1 MTRMILPFMLGMLVL
16 SACSQD
22 PTAELRQWAEQG
34 DVHAQYNLGDMYEN
48 RRGVPQDY
56 REAVRWYRAAAEQGL
71 AKAQYNL
78 GVMCEK
84 GTGTTQDDEEAVR
97 WYLAAAEQGYG
108 SAQNNLGY
116 KYENGQGVTQDF
128 VQADKWYI
136 LAGSSPTKEAR
147 DRAVNNHQ
155 LLVKTMTPDEIA
167 EAQRLAREWKP
178 KSSGSQ

>member
-1 MTRMILPFMLGMLVL
+1 MPTKILLPLMLGMLVL

-78 GVMCEK
+78 GVMCEN
-84 GTGTTQDDEEAVR
+84 GTGTTQDYEEAVR
-97 WYLAAAEQGYG
+97 WYRLAAEQEDAP
-108 SAQNNLGY
+108 AQYNLGVMY
-116 KYENGQGVTQDF
+116 DNGEGVTQDII
-128 VQADKWYI
+128 QAYLWFD
-136 LAGSSPTKEAR
+136 LAASSR
-147 DRAVNNHQ
+147 DATREMAVKNRD
-155 LLVKTMTPDEIA
+155 LAVEKMTPDQIF
-167 EAQRLAREWKP
+167 EAQRLARKWQP
-178 KSSGSQ
+178 TSSGSQ

>member
-97 WYLAAAEQGYG
+97 WYLAAAEQGL
-108 SAQNNLGY
+108 AQAQHNLGVMY
-116 KYENGQGVTQDF
+116 HSGRGVPQDYI
-128 VQADKWYI
+128 QAYMRYSLAASTGDE
-136 LAGSSPTKEAR
+136 LAGKNIELIAKEMSPE
-147 DRAVNNHQ
+147 D
-155 LLVKTMTPDEIA
+155 IA

-178 KSSGSQ
+178 KSQ